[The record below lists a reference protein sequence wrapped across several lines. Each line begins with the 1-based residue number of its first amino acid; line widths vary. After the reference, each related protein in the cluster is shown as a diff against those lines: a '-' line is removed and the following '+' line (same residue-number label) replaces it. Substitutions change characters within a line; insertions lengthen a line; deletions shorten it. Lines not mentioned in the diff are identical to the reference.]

1 MGSQYRRVLSD
12 NVTESEQDYAYESDE
27 WCTQARKK
35 MLSLLLL
42 IHLDED
48 NILNFYD
55 MWNQLYPEDPLVK
68 QKLSKEE
75 KEKQKL
81 FAEIRAKI
89 A

>member
-1 MGSQYRRVLSD
+1 
-12 NVTESEQDYAYESDE
+12 
-27 WCTQARKK
+27 

-48 NILNFYD
+48 NILNFYE
-55 MWNQLYPEDPLVK
+55 MWNRLYPEDPLVK

-75 KEKQKL
+75 KEKQRL
-81 FAEIRAKI
+81 FAEIKAKI